1 MFFRTND
8 QYLIHN
14 KNLSKKNKNFFKN
27 NRLPQ
32 YKKTKEQDI
41 FEQTRTEMSCSVRYL
56 YKILNR
62 LPLQKA
68 IELSLKSLKDQHLYL
83 HIRFLV

>member
-1 MFFRTND
+1 MSR
-8 QYLIHN
+8 
-14 KNLSKKNKNFFKN
+14 
-27 NRLPQ
+27 

-68 IELSLKSLKDQHLYL
+68 IELSLKSLEDEHL